1 MAFWSDS
8 TTNVPAPKRNFRWL
22 LFLGGVP
29 AWICKKVT
37 KPAYSV
43 TEVVHEYLNHKF
55 YYPGRLE
62 WQTIDVTLVDP
73 VSPDAVVTVNNIV
86 KNSGYTPAES
96 QFDTLTLNKADAVS
110 ALGKVRIQQLGT
122 TRAQQGAGIA
132 QGAENLGG
140 SSPLPVE
147 EWILYNAWVK
157 DVKYG
162 ELDYTSDDLTEITLT
177 LRYDFAKLN
186 EDNAQTPPILA
197 QGAGVGVQGIG
208 ADISSEKQSQDAV
221 PTIGGDAA

>member
-8 TTNVPAPKRNFRWL
+8 TVDVPAPKRNFRWL
-22 LFLGGVP
+22 LYLGGIP
-29 AWICKKVT
+29 SWICKKVT

-73 VSPDAVVTVNNIV
+73 VSPDAVSTVNEII
-86 KNSGYTPAES
+86 KFSGYTPPENEL
-96 QFDTLTLNKADAVS
+96 DTLTLNKSDAVA
-110 ALGKVRIQQLGT
+110 ALGRVVIQQLGT
-122 TRAQQGAGIA
+122 RRPQGVDPGTYTGTNA
-132 QGAENLGG
+132 
-140 SSPLPVE
+140 PVE
-147 EWILYNAWVK
+147 QWVLYNAWVK

-186 EDNAQTPPILA
+186 MDNVNTPVNLEP
-197 QGAGVGVQGIG
+197 GAGYAIQPAGDFGQGLPPEGAPGQPSLG
-208 ADISSEKQSQDAV
+208 ADSA
-221 PTIGGDAA
+221 

>member
-1 MAFWSDS
+1 MAFWSD
-8 TTNVPAPKRNFRWL
+8 TTNNVPAPKRNFRWL
-22 LFLGGVP
+22 LYLGGIP
-29 AWICKKVT
+29 SWLCKKVT

-73 VSPDAVVTVNNIV
+73 VSPDAVTTINDII
-86 KNSGYTPAES
+86 KFSGYTPPES

-122 TRAQQGAGIA
+122 KSYDLQGSDAG
-132 QGAENLGG
+132 QH
-140 SSPLPVE
+140 LPVE
-147 EWILYNAWVK
+147 EWILYNAWIK

-177 LRYDFAKLN
+177 LRYDYAKLN
-186 EDNAQTPPILA
+186 FDNQTTTPVLEE
-197 QGAGVGVQGIG
+197 GAGIGIEPMTGPDPNAGQTHPDSEVG
-208 ADISSEKQSQDAV
+208 
-221 PTIGGDAA
+221 